1 VAVVDRGHRRD
12 DPSLPQHR
20 LPGAALLRSYQRDWL
35 RVDVLA
41 GVTVAAYLVPQVMA
55 YAAVAGLPPAA
66 GLWATAAAM
75 LVYVLLGSSRQ
86 LSVGAES
93 TTALMTAVALG
104 GLARGDPARYA
115 GLAAGLAIVV
125 GLICFGG
132 RVLRLGFLADLLSKP
147 VLVGYMAGVAVI
159 MVSGQLGRL
168 TGLTVDASSFAGE
181 VSYVVTHLGDIH
193 LPTLALA
200 AGLLVVLFG
209 LDRLNPRLP
218 ALLIGMLLA
227 TLVVAIFHLQQR
239 GIDVVG
245 PLPAGLPRPQL
256 PAMSMA
262 DALYLLPAALG
273 VAMVAFSDNMLTG
286 RSFASRHHD
295 RVDSNQELLA
305 LGAGNIAAGL
315 MQGFPISSSGSRT
328 AIADALG
335 SRSQLYSL
343 VAVGGI
349 AGTMLFLRPVLSAF
363 PTAALGA
370 VVVYAA
376 VRLVDIGELR
386 RIGRFRR
393 TELLLA
399 VATTVAVLV
408 LGVLGGVLVALS
420 LSLLDLLHR
429 VSRPHDGVLG
439 FVPGVGGMHD
449 VDDYADALLVS
460 GLVVYRYDSPLFF
473 ANADNFRAR
482 ALESVDLVG
491 PAVRWFVLNA
501 EANVSVDITAVDA
514 LEELRSQLQE
524 RGIVFAMARVKHELR
539 RDLQAGGFLDLV
551 GSDRI
556 FMTLPESVEAYVR
569 WYVERYGSPPA
580 RVPPPDTQ
588 QDRDP
593 GTAPP
598 TPG

>member
-1 VAVVDRGHRRD
+1 M
-12 DPSLPQHR
+12 
-20 LPGAALLRSYQRDWL
+20 LPGATLLRAYQRDWL

-41 GVTVAAYLVPQVMA
+41 GLTVAAYLVPQVMA

-75 LVYVLLGSSRQ
+75 VVYVLLGSSRQ

-104 GLARGDPARYA
+104 AVARGDPARYA

-132 RVLRLGFLADLLSKP
+132 RLLRLGFLADLLSKP

-168 TGLTVDASSFAGE
+168 TGLAIDASSFAGE
-181 VSYVVTHLGDIH
+181 LSYVARHVGDIH
-193 LPTLALA
+193 LPTVALA
-200 AGLLVVLFG
+200 AGLLVVLFT
-209 LDRLNPRLP
+209 LDRLTPRLP
-218 ALLIGMLLA
+218 VLLVGMLLA
-227 TLVVAIFHLQQR
+227 TVAVALLGLQQR
-239 GIDVVG
+239 GIAVVG
-245 PLPAGLPRPQL
+245 PLPAGLPRPQV
-256 PAMSMA
+256 PAISLA
-262 DALYLLPAALG
+262 DGLHLLPAALG

-295 RVDSNQELLA
+295 TVDSNQELLA
-305 LGAGNIAAGL
+305 LGTANIAAGL
-315 MQGFPISSSGSRT
+315 VQGFPISSSGSRT

-349 AGTMLFLRPVLSAF
+349 AGTVFFLRPVLSAF

-376 VRLVDIGELR
+376 VRLVDVGELR
-386 RIGRFRR
+386 RIARFRR

-449 VDDYADALLVS
+449 VDDYADARLVS

-473 ANADNFRAR
+473 ANADNFRTR
-482 ALESVDLVG
+482 ALESVDMVG
-491 PAVRWFVLNA
+491 PSVQWFVLNA

-514 LEELRSQLQE
+514 LEEVRSQLQD
-524 RGIVFAMARVKHELR
+524 RGIVFAMARVKQDLR
-539 RDLQAGGFLDLV
+539 RDLQAAGFLDVV

-556 FMTLPESVEAYVR
+556 FMTLPESVDAYVR
-569 WYVERYGSPPA
+569 WYVERYGSPPP
-580 RVPPPDTQ
+580 RVTPPAVEQHPDAGPGP
-588 QDRDP
+588 DP
-593 GTAPP
+593 PR
-598 TPG
+598 